1 MQNLKKLAKGNPL
14 LSRAKAVKDLVLD
27 KLDRLLAYAET
38 FDGAQAETRRL
49 LEENQAQVQSLVA
62 QNQELLALLNQS
74 LESQAFSLKSLV
86 DITQGTRR
94 LIETQEL
101 LRADYQRIWEGLQGA
116 QGQHQDHHVAIRQTL
131 GEFNEKFDAHS
142 QTLAQGLERL
152 LGELNQSYESLSRQL
167 LSLQNDASVLD
178 TKLAQVSTEMAN
190 TGHLQPVILPQASDA
205 EGFQHVE
212 LDLMSYLYSFL
223 PYPKAIDIGA
233 NRGDVSLRLLE
244 TGYEVYA
251 FEPFPPVIER
261 LGNRLGENPQFHL
274 FPVAVGAENE
284 TKELYIAADQTAEG
298 VYEDSTFYSSLTP
311 HSLAEGLVFTE
322 KIPVAVKT
330 LASLHDA
337 QALPPDIGL
346 VKIDT
351 EGFDLE
357 VIRGMG
363 DYRYPVVITEFWDE
377 KFPFGQS
384 GAYNHI
390 QDLVPAMKDRGYLWY
405 IVLYRVWGSHEV
417 SFYANLPRSV
427 ENAWGNIFFFQ
438 DYGVFSQGLRWCS
451 SLVSPTYFS

>member
-14 LSRAKAVKDLVLD
+14 VSRAKTVKDLVLD
-27 KLDRLLAYAET
+27 KLDQLLAYAET
-38 FDGAQAETRRL
+38 FDGTQGETRRL
-49 LEENQAQVQSLVA
+49 LGENQAQIQTLVE
-62 QNQELLALLNQS
+62 QNQELLILLNQS

-101 LRADYQRIWEGLQGA
+101 LRADYQRLWEGLDSYQS
-116 QGQHQDHHVAIRQTL
+116 QYQEHEVVIRQTI
-131 GEFNEKFDAHS
+131 GEFREQFDAHS
-142 QTLAQGLERL
+142 QSLTQGLEGL
-152 LGELNQSYESLSRQL
+152 LENLNQSYQSLSEQL
-167 LSLQNDASVLD
+167 LSLQGDASVLD
-178 TKLAQVSTEMAN
+178 TKLAQVSTQLDSRGPFN
-190 TGHLQPVILPQASDA
+190 PIILRQTSNPK
-205 EGFQHVE
+205 GFQHIE
-212 LDLMSYLYSFL
+212 IELMSYLYSFL
-223 PYPKAIDIGA
+223 PYPRAIDIGA
-233 NRGDVSLRLLE
+233 NRGDVSVRLLE

-284 TKELYIAADQTAEG
+284 TKELYIATDQTEEG
-298 VYEDSTFYSSLTP
+298 IYEDSTFYSSLTP

-322 KIPVAVKT
+322 KIPVTVKT
-330 LASLHDA
+330 LASLHDD
-337 QALPPDIGL
+337 QALPADISL

-363 DYRYPVVITEFWDE
+363 GYRYPVVITEFWDE

-390 QDLVPAMKDRGYLWY
+390 QDLVPAMKNRGYLWY
-405 IVLYRVWGSHEV
+405 IVLYRVWGSHQV

-427 ENAWGNIFFFQ
+427 ENAWGNIFFFR
-438 DYGVFSQGLRWCS
+438 DYEIFNQALRWCS
-451 SLVSPTYFS
+451 GLITPTLFH